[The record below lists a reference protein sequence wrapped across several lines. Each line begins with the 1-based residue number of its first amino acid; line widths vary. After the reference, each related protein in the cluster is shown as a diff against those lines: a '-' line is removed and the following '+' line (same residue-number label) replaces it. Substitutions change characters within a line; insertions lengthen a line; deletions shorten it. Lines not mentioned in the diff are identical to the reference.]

1 MIKGIK
7 LLGFK
12 GWLGWKKEELTYKF
26 KQRKY
31 WKAVE
36 VLDDVLKRKL
46 DQVNGEPKEEMWEE
60 QANSLRQ
67 AIELVEEDI
76 PYFDPNY

>member
-1 MIKGIK
+1 MILGIK

-36 VLDDVLKRKL
+36 VLDDVIFDNNLL
-46 DQVNGEPKEEMWEE
+46 
-60 QANSLRQ
+60 ASLRLQ
-67 AIELVEEDI
+67 PI
-76 PYFDPNY
+76 F